1 MGQGPSQGPGSPR
14 RQYEEPGAFTA
25 ELGGEPLQRQHFER
39 TPLLSLG
46 SSGNVGSTQ
55 LSPLNGLRFSGSMQ
69 QQAVAEGLR
78 TASLVTTSGAVPST
92 VAVSTQFTALVSDRT
107 LTRRTPYCRPKSVI
121 YLHDLQAAPTTAVA
135 ASTLS
140 PLAPVTA
147 APAASLATVPQA
159 LPAGT
164 QASQP
169 AQQLV
174 QQPQQRST
182 SHKSTALIPGWSRAL
197 SSQALQLECQKA
209 HQPQRISSAQDTY
222 GVLELEVMKY
232 VAYCGGITVKFR
244 VDDLHYGPVDNISWG
259 LASTRACPAL
269 QAPAQ
274 PAVQQPTPQPAA
286 VAASS
291 PGPAGGTLAT
301 GAPPADGANPDTAE
315 APPTSTTPAPP
326 AAPSSPSGA
335 QSGSGGSVATPDAA
349 ASTASPSASSKGR
362 RVCAAPGA
370 TNAQAA
376 APAAAGAPAK
386 PPSAPAVA
394 VDSVSRK
401 PLYMISSTSTHR
413 TVEPGDVLSL
423 ELAPREDKQPVIMA
437 TLKLNDCV
445 LLQSSLPC
453 SIISSL
459 QMYPFVTVQP
469 GMSVSLH
476 EATTPSPLFTWYSPT
491 VNGAPETQLC
501 ELDTCVKYHTA
512 ATTPA
517 NLSPLGYGASVDFH
531 GSTVF
536 TSGRHRW
543 TVQLDNYGPHPT
555 HIYVGIVTSSLEAP
569 TANGSNILAS
579 FGGPLRALTGGAAA
593 SSSGASGFGGGGRA
607 LAADGTGPSGSGS
620 VAGPSG
626 AVGSGA
632 QAGADAAPSV
642 PRPQGK
648 WGAWMRLPGAWGLG
662 HLGRHRLRGPSRVV
676 LLGVERSK
684 RTWITKDLASQR
696 LWCPAIEFVWVPMA
710 RCARGQGASANLH
723 LPQRRMTPCHPCAA
737 GTNAVSNAS
746 PSPLNVPPPPRD
758 GLAHMAESSSAH
770 CFITVDLDLNA
781 GYVRFFR
788 NGHLIVSAFTGVTAP
803 VSPAIAFVQAPG
815 LHCQVRV
822 GRALAVGWAGMG
834 SWCSST
840 GIELQPCCGWEF
852 SQQVLATS
860 VRMCGAANGRQ
871 SAAP

>member
-1 MGQGPSQGPGSPR
+1 M
-14 RQYEEPGAFTA
+14 
-25 ELGGEPLQRQHFER
+25 
-39 TPLLSLG
+39 
-46 SSGNVGSTQ
+46 
-55 LSPLNGLRFSGSMQ
+55 
-69 QQAVAEGLR
+69 
-78 TASLVTTSGAVPST
+78 
-92 VAVSTQFTALVSDRT
+92 
-107 LTRRTPYCRPKSVI
+107 
-121 YLHDLQAAPTTAVA
+121 A

-140 PLAPVTA
+140 AGPLAPGTA

-159 LPAGT
+159 QPTGT

-209 HQPQRISSAQDTY
+209 HQPQRISNAWDTY

-244 VDDLHYGPVDNISWG
+244 VDDLHYGPVDTISWG

-286 VAASS
+286 FAGSS
-291 PGPAGGTLAT
+291 PGPASGTPAT
-301 GAPPADGANPDTAE
+301 GAPPADGATPGNAE
-315 APPTSTTPAPP
+315 PPPTSTASAPP

-335 QSGSGGSVATPDAA
+335 QLGSGGSAAQPDAENP
-349 ASTASPSASSKGR
+349 STASRSASSR
-362 RVCAAPGA
+362 ANRVHAASGA
-370 TNAQAA
+370 PTTQATV
-376 APAAAGAPAK
+376 PEAAGVPAR
-386 PPSAPAVA
+386 PPSALAVA

-437 TLKLNDCV
+437 TLKLNDSV

-476 EATTPSPLFTWYSPT
+476 EAATPSPLFTWYSPT

-512 ATTPA
+512 ATTA
-517 NLSPLGYGASVDFH
+517 VNLSPLGYGTSVDFH

-579 FGGPLRALTGGAAA
+579 FGGPLRALTGAAA
-593 SSSGASGFGGGGRA
+593 AGGSVGASGSGASGFGGAGRA
-607 LAADGTGPSGSGS
+607 PAVDGPGPSGSGS

-626 AVGSGA
+626 GVGSGA
-632 QAGADAAPSV
+632 QSGADAAPSV

-648 WGAWMRLPGAWGLG
+648 WGAWMRLPGARGSG
-662 HLGRHRLRGPSRVV
+662 HLGQHRLS
-676 LLGVERSK
+676 
-684 RTWITKDLASQR
+684 
-696 LWCPAIEFVWVPMA
+696 A
-710 RCARGQGASANLH
+710 RCYY
-723 LPQRRMTPCHPCAA
+723 RRC
-737 GTNAVSNAS
+737 GGN
-746 PSPLNVPPPPRD
+746 
-758 GLAHMAESSSAH
+758 
-770 CFITVDLDLNA
+770 
-781 GYVRFFR
+781 Y
-788 NGHLIVSAFTGVTAP
+788 
-803 VSPAIAFVQAPG
+803 AIGDAK
-815 LHCQVRV
+815 C
-822 GRALAVGWAGMG
+822 
-834 SWCSST
+834 
-840 GIELQPCCGWEF
+840 
-852 SQQVLATS
+852 
-860 VRMCGAANGRQ
+860 
-871 SAAP
+871 